1 MNKKGSVRTVVRIL
15 VMTAIPMSF
24 VQNIKWNT
32 IKSKSGNNKL

>member
-24 VQNIKWNT
+24 VQNNVE
-32 IKSKSGNNKL
+32 